1 LLEVLGMEEKQKEF
15 LFRTLVEKGEDMDTL
30 EEKLEQLTA
39 NIEADEG
46 DEDEEEK
53 TI

>member
-1 LLEVLGMEEKQKEF
+1 
-15 LFRTLVEKGEDMDTL
+15 MDTL

>member
-1 LLEVLGMEEKQKEF
+1 
-15 LFRTLVEKGEDMDTL
+15 L

-46 DEDEEEK
+46 DEGDEDEEEK

>member
-1 LLEVLGMEEKQKEF
+1 
-15 LFRTLVEKGEDMDTL
+15 MDTL

-46 DEDEEEK
+46 DEDEEERDYLEHSF
-53 TI
+53 